1 MVNKVNLLGNVGAD
15 PSIREVNEMKVASF
29 SLATSESYKDKQG
42 NKVEKTEWHNLVVWG
57 ALAKV
62 VESYVKKGD
71 KLYVEGKISYR
82 SYEDKEGQQKHI
94 TEIKVTEL
102 RMLGGKKDSPDKL
115 PY

>member
-1 MVNKVNLLGNVGAD
+1 MVNKVILLGNVGAD
-15 PSIREVNEMKVASF
+15 PAIREVNEMKVASF

-102 RMLGGKKDSPDKL
+102 RMLGGKKDSTDKL